1 MQSILKIIERRIT
14 DDEVTLTLEGELDL
28 CSGARLAVRL
38 ADEGR
43 LGACVIVDLT
53 ELDFIDPAGM
63 GVLQRASL
71 WAGEE
76 GWELTITGPRPNVSR
91 VLRLADLTA

>member
-1 MQSILKIIERRIT
+1 MLSTLEIHERRGSDAIT
-14 DDEVTLTLEGELDL
+14 LALQGELDL
-28 CSGARLAVRL
+28 CSGAQLAVRL

-43 LGACVIVDLT
+43 LGARVIVDLT
-53 ELDFIDPAGM
+53 ELDFIDSAGM

-76 GWELTITGPRPNVSR
+76 GWNLAVTGPQPEVAR
-91 VLRLADLTA
+91 VLRLTGLVH